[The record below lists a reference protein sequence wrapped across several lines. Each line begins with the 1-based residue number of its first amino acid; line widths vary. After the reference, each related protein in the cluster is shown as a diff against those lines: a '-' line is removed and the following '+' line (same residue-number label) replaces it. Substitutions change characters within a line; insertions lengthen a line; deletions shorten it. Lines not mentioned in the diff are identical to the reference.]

1 MKVACIVGVRP
12 EFIQV
17 EPVINELKEHDVILI
32 HTGQHYDFE
41 MSKIFFDDLKIPD
54 PDYYLNVGSGSPG
67 HQTGEML
74 KKVEDVL
81 LKEMPNYVLVFGDTN
96 STLAGALA
104 ASKLN
109 ICVGHVEAGLRSF
122 YRSMPEEINRVVV
135 DHISDILFA
144 PTNTAVM
151 NLNREGISN
160 FVYNV
165 GDVLYDSLL
174 QKLDFVKNNQI
185 IISELELEPKK
196 YFLLTLHRFENTAR
210 IENLKNI
217 LSAIGESQKQFI
229 FPIHPRSQK
238 FIKRY
243 SLSSL
248 LGKYDNIRI
257 IRPLGYINFLRLLYG
272 SKKIL
277 TDSGGVQKQAFML
290 GIPCITLREH
300 TEWTETVENGWN
312 VLVGADKDNIKEM
325 IDSFNPQKNR
335 LNVYGDGL
343 ASKKIVELLS
353 QFKSNREELL

>member
-1 MKVACIVGVRP
+1 MKVACVVGVRP

-32 HTGQHYDFE
+32 HTGQHYNFE
-41 MSKIFFDDLKIPD
+41 MSKIFFDELKIPD
-54 PDYYLNVGSGSPG
+54 PDYHLNVGSGSHG

-81 LKEMPNYVLVFGDTN
+81 LKEKPNYVLVFGDTN

-122 YRSMPEEINRVVV
+122 CRSMPEEINRIVV

-151 NLNREGISN
+151 NLNREGILN

-185 IISELELEPKK
+185 LISELELESKK

-217 LSAIGESQKQFI
+217 LSAIGESKEQFI
-229 FPIHPRSQK
+229 FPIHPSSQK

-248 LGKYDNIRI
+248 LRKYDNIRI
-257 IRPLGYINFLRLLYG
+257 ISPLGYTNFLRLLYG
-272 SKKIL
+272 SEKIL

-300 TEWTETVENGWN
+300 TEWIETVENGWN

-325 IDSFNPQKNR
+325 IDNFNPQKNR
-335 LNVYGDGL
+335 LNSYGDGQ

-353 QFKSNREELL
+353 QFQSEG